1 MTSHPNSQLVL
12 RLSTLA
18 IVLVFF
24 QLVVFSQVP
33 VFGAIA
39 DISPLVVMAVGLLCG
54 PVVGASMGFAIGLMI
69 DVALLQTM
77 GLSSLVLIAVGHWA
91 GRLRELRD
99 PQSPLA
105 HSAPVPPRSTPS
117 ATASASSCSAPTRPL
132 AGSWSSRR
140 SRRSCSTPCSRSR
153 SPRWCAAGSLLS
165 SPRTRAAAAAGP
177 TRPAASRR
185 SRRRNGLLPARGP
198 PPADHAAA
206 RAARGR
212 PGLHRARAVR
222 DHLLPPVVP
231 AGAGRRPVRRR
242 RQPEPCA
249 RRAHPG
255 AAR

>member
-12 RLSTLA
+12 RLSILA

-105 HSAPVPPRSTPS
+105 PLALGAGAAAIYTVGYGIGQFLLGVDAPVSWLLVKQTLATIVLDALLAIPVTVLVRRWLTPV
-117 ATASASSCSAPTRPL
+117 
-132 AGSWSSRR
+132 
-140 SRRSCSTPCSRSR
+140 
-153 SPRWCAAGSLLS
+153 
-165 SPRTRAAAAAGP
+165 
-177 TRPAASRR
+177 
-185 SRRRNGLLPARGP
+185 LPEDP
-198 PPADHAAA
+198 
-206 RAARGR
+206 
-212 PGLHRARAVR
+212 
-222 DHLLPPVVP
+222 
-231 AGAGRRPVRRR
+231 RRR
-242 RQPEPCA
+242 R
-249 RRAHPG
+249 RRAYTTGGLSPLQK
-255 AAR
+255 A